1 MKIVFASNYFNHHEK
16 YFCDELSR
24 MPGVDF
30 TFIQTQEMTPDRIK
44 LGWGINIDKIKYCI
58 CSYKSPNEYSK
69 AIDVAN
75 NADIL
80 LLGSAPYQ
88 FVKERIRHNR
98 LTFYI
103 AERLFRNGLWHM
115 LYPPTFITVLKRF
128 IIPGHLSNF
137 YMLCASG
144 YTAGDVHNI
153 YTFNKKCLKWGH
165 FVSTEA
171 PLRESPKDTIR
182 ILWAG
187 RMIPWKHPEYATM
200 IATHLKNRGINFH
213 IDIIGTGPLKESLK
227 SNILKHKL
235 TANVNL
241 LDSMPSKD
249 IRQYMANADIY
260 LFTSDFNEGW
270 GAVLGEA
277 MSAGCAV
284 VASHG
289 IGAVPFLVEHG
300 KNGLIYQT
308 GNSKDFERCVDM
320 LIDSENLRTQ
330 LGQSAKKTMNELWS
344 PHVAAQRFVQV
355 AKNLLTA
362 GYFSPYESGPLSI
375 APIIKNNWYRH
386 DSI

>member
-1 MKIVFASNYFNHHEK
+1 MRIVFASNYFNHHEK
-16 YFCDELSR
+16 YFCDELSK
-24 MPGVDF
+24 MPGIDF
-30 TFIQTQEMTPDRIK
+30 TFIQTQEMTSDRIK

-58 CSYKSPNEYSK
+58 CSYKSHEAYNK
-69 AIDVAN
+69 AIEFAN

-88 FVKERIRHNR
+88 FVKERIHHNR

-144 YTAGDVHNI
+144 YTAGDVYKIH
-153 YTFNKKCLKWGH
+153 TFTKKCFRWGH
-165 FVSTEA
+165 FVSTDA
-171 PLRESPKDTIR
+171 PIRESPKDIIR
-182 ILWAG
+182 ILWVG
-187 RMIPWKHPEYATM
+187 RMIPLKHPEYATM
-200 IATHLKNRGINFH
+200 IATYLKNKGIKFH
-213 IDIIGTGPLKESLK
+213 LDIIGTGPLKELLK

-235 TANVNL
+235 ADSVNL
-241 LDSMPSKD
+241 LDSMPSRD

-277 MSAGCAV
+277 MSTGCAV

-289 IGAVPFLVEHG
+289 IGAVPFLIEHG
-300 KNGLIYQT
+300 RNGLIYQT
-308 GNSKDFERCVDM
+308 GDPKDFKQCVDM
-320 LIDSENLRTQ
+320 LVNSENLRNQ
-330 LGQSAKKTMNELWS
+330 LGQSAKETMQTLWN
-344 PHVAAQRFVQV
+344 PQIAAQRFAKV
-355 AKNLLTA
+355 AKDLHTR
-362 GYFSPYESGPLSI
+362 GYFTPYESGPLSA
-375 APIIKNNWYRH
+375 APIIKNNWYHH